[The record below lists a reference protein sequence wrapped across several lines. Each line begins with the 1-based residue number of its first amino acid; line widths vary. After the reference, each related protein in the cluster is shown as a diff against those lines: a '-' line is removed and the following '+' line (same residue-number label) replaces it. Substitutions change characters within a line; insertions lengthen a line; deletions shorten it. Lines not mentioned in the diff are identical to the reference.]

1 MKSDKLPLPDADDS
15 DALATRLREEGG
27 ESEDGNFDDRLG
39 WENLTTSIFSWN
51 RLISTI
57 SNI

>member
-1 MKSDKLPLPDADDS
+1 MKSDKLPLPDSDDS

-39 WENLTTSIFSWN
+39 WENLTTSIFS
-51 RLISTI
+51 
-57 SNI
+57 